1 MTETVILEMQD
12 YLKVFEVIVVDFD
25 IPSVKLNSK
34 RIVHEVQIV
43 IDP

>member
-12 YLKVFEVIVVDFD
+12 YLKVFEMIMVYFD
-25 IPSVKLNSK
+25 VASTELNSK
-34 RIVHEVQIV
+34 AIIHKVQIV